1 MNLDPRLLSILAAIV
16 DHGGLTEGAKALGKS
31 QPSVSRSLSMLED
44 RVGTHLFEPNKR
56 PLVPTPFCL
65 SLAAEGRKVL
75 EAQRTSATL
84 IAQYK
89 GGKSGAVRIAGTP
102 FFMDGVISAMLA
114 AYQMEHPG
122 LRIDQSYGYASE
134 VKTGLHSGSLD
145 LGVLPMNAAEVDE
158 DLEFTPILPGRN
170 VIACRIG
177 HPLLRKE
184 GLRVGDIAEYGWIAP
199 PANSPLYHDMRR
211 VLEAIG
217 VRDLKVS
224 FSGGSLGAVSN
235 VLTGSDALTVLPYSV
250 VYSLRRQNKL
260 GALSVKIGHPD
271 RNLGLLYPKGALSP
285 ATSRFIKYL
294 EKEFKN
300 LSNVIQRHEQNELW
314 RRGGNRR

>member
-1 MNLDPRLLSILAAIV
+1 
-16 DHGGLTEGAKALGKS
+16 
-31 QPSVSRSLSMLED
+31 
-44 RVGTHLFEPNKR
+44 
-56 PLVPTPFCL
+56 
-65 SLAAEGRKVL
+65 
-75 EAQRTSATL
+75 
-84 IAQYK
+84 
-89 GGKSGAVRIAGTP
+89 
-102 FFMDGVISAMLA
+102 
-114 AYQMEHPG
+114 
-122 LRIDQSYGYASE
+122 
-134 VKTGLHSGSLD
+134 
-145 LGVLPMNAAEVDE
+145 
-158 DLEFTPILPGRN
+158 
-170 VIACRIG
+170 VIACRVG